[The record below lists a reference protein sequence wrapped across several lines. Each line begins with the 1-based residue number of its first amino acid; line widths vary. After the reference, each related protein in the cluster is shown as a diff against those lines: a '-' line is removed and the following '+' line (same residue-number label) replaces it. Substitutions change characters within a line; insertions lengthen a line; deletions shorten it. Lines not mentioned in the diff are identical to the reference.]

1 MTIQELAQEWLDW
14 FEVGKRDDG
23 KTFFYLK
30 DGAPEELHK
39 MVRRVHGDMLPDD
52 YKYEYIVGA
61 LEAIAD
67 YDGDEYGY
75 IVGALEAIADYDG
88 DEDDIEELADELE
101 ADCYDSDLLDWL
113 NSHSIRTWY
122 VDKAVEEMGHGEGVM
137 NDIAMGQVEEKR
149 EVFFTVLED
158 LRENLEEDDEE

>member
-39 MVRRVHGDMLPDD
+39 MVRKVHGDMLPDD

-67 YDGDEYGY
+67 YDGDE
-75 IVGALEAIADYDG
+75 
-88 DEDDIEELADELE
+88 DDIEELADDLE
-101 ADCYDSDLLDWL
+101 ADCYDSDLLEWL

-122 VDKAVEEMGHGEGVM
+122 VDKAVEEMGHGGGIME
-137 NDIAMGQVEEKR
+137 DIAMGQVEEKR

-158 LRENLEEDDEE
+158 LRENLEEDDEEWG

>member
-1 MTIQELAQEWLDW
+1 MTIQELAREWLDW

-67 YDGDEYGY
+67 YDGDE
-75 IVGALEAIADYDG
+75 
-88 DEDDIEELADELE
+88 DDIEELADELE
-101 ADCYDSDLLDWL
+101 ADCYDSDLLEWL

-122 VDKAVEEMGHGEGVM
+122 VDKAVEEMGHGGGIIE
-137 NDIAMGQVEEKR
+137 DIAMGQVEEER

-158 LRENLEEDDEE
+158 LREKLEEDDEEWG

>member
-39 MVRRVHGDMLPDD
+39 MVRKVHGDMLPDD
-52 YKYEYIVGA
+52 YKYE
-61 LEAIAD
+61 
-67 YDGDEYGY
+67 Y

-113 NSHSIRTWY
+113 NSHSIRIWY

-137 NDIAMGQVEEKR
+137 NDIAMGQVEEER

-158 LRENLEEDDEE
+158 LRENLEEDDEEWG

>member
-1 MTIQELAQEWLDW
+1 MTIQELAREWLDW

-67 YDGDEYGY
+67 YDGDE
-75 IVGALEAIADYDG
+75 
-88 DEDDIEELADELE
+88 DDIEELADELE

-113 NSHSIRTWY
+113 NSHSIRIWY

>member
-39 MVRRVHGDMLPDD
+39 MVRKVHGDMLPDD
-52 YKYEYIVGA
+52 YKYE
-61 LEAIAD
+61 
-67 YDGDEYGY
+67 Y

-158 LRENLEEDDEE
+158 LRENLEEDDEEWG

>member
-39 MVRRVHGDMLPDD
+39 MVRKVHGDMLPDD

-67 YDGDEYGY
+67 YDGDE
-75 IVGALEAIADYDG
+75 
-88 DEDDIEELADELE
+88 DDIEELADDLE
-101 ADCYDSDLLDWL
+101 ADCYDCDLLDWL

-122 VDKAVEEMGHGEGVM
+122 VDEAVSQLGHGEGIM
-137 NDIAMGQVEEKR
+137 EDIAMGQVEEQR

-158 LRENLEEDDEE
+158 LRENLNDDEDDAKEDYEEDDEE

>member
-39 MVRRVHGDMLPDD
+39 MVRKVHGDMLPDD

-67 YDGDEYGY
+67 YDGDE
-75 IVGALEAIADYDG
+75 
-88 DEDDIEELADELE
+88 DDIEELADDLE
-101 ADCYDSDLLDWL
+101 ADCYDSDLLEWL

-137 NDIAMGQVEEKR
+137 NDIAMGQVEEER

-158 LRENLEEDDEE
+158 LRENLEEDDEEWG

>member
-39 MVRRVHGDMLPDD
+39 MVRKVHGDMLPDD
-52 YKYEYIVGA
+52 YKYE
-61 LEAIAD
+61 
-67 YDGDEYGY
+67 Y

-113 NSHSIRTWY
+113 NSHSIRIWY
-122 VDKAVEEMGHGEGVM
+122 VDKAVEEMGHGGGIME
-137 NDIAMGQVEEKR
+137 DIAMGQVEEKR

-158 LRENLEEDDEE
+158 LRENLEEDDEEWG

>member
-14 FEVGKRDDG
+14 FVWDKDREIY
-23 KTFFYLK
+23 YLK
-30 DGAPEELHK
+30 ENAPSELLGA
-39 MVRRVHGDMLPDD
+39 VRMAHGDMLPDD

-67 YDGDEYGY
+67 YDGDE
-75 IVGALEAIADYDG
+75 
-88 DEDDIEELADELE
+88 DDIEELADDLE
-101 ADCYDSDLLDWL
+101 ADCYDSDLLEWL

-122 VDKAVEEMGHGEGVM
+122 VDKAVEEMGHGGGIME
-137 NDIAMGQVEEKR
+137 DIAMGQVEEKR

-158 LRENLEEDDEE
+158 LREKLEEDDEEWG